1 VDFSYDETQQAVANL
16 AATVLH
22 GEPDHARVV
31 TALAGD
37 AGYDETAWK
46 AMAQA
51 GLLALAIPEAL
62 GGDGFGPVEVGAVLT
77 EVGRQT
83 LPLPALATLSLGVLP
98 VAALG
103 TPEQQQALLPEVA
116 DGRVLT
122 GAIRDASGTSARAR
136 REASGWVLDG
146 VKVGVPYAAQAHRVL
161 VSTTDGVFVVDP
173 NAAGVALTRTPT
185 STGAPEY
192 TVGVDSVTVADSD
205 LLTTDTR
212 AVHRYALAGAA
223 AVADG
228 VIAAGLA
235 LTAAHVGTRVQFD
248 KPLATFQAVAA
259 QIADVYVTART
270 VHLAAL
276 SANWRLANGLDADDD
291 LDIAAY
297 WLAAEVPA
305 ALQSCH
311 HLHGGLGVDT
321 TYPLHRYYSH
331 AKDLAR
337 LVGGAEQNLERIGAR
352 CSSN

>member
-1 VDFSYDETQQAVANL
+1 MDFSYDETQQAVANL
-16 AATVLH
+16 AATVLR
-22 GEPDHARVV
+22 GEPDHARVDH
-31 TALAGD
+31 ALAGD

-51 GLLALAIPEAL
+51 GLLALAIPERL
-62 GGDGFGPVEVGAVLT
+62 GGDGFGPVEVAAVLA

-103 TPEQQQALLPEVA
+103 SDEVQQALLPEVA

-122 GAIRDASGTSARAR
+122 GALRDASGTVAHAR
-136 REASGWVLDG
+136 RDGDRWLLDA
-146 VKVGVPYAAQAHRVL
+146 VKVGVPYAAQAHRLL
-161 VSTTDGVFVVDP
+161 VATDAGVFVVD
-173 NAAGVALTRTPT
+173 AAADGATLTRTPT
-185 STGAPEY
+185 ATGAPEY
-192 TVGVDSVTVADSD
+192 TVRLQNTPAKD

-212 AVHRYALAGAA
+212 AVRRYALAGAIA
-223 AVADG
+223 TADG
-228 VIAAGLA
+228 VLAGGLA
-235 LTAAHVGTRVQFD
+235 LTAAHIGTREQFG
-248 KPLATFQAVAA
+248 KALATFQAVAA

-270 VHLAAL
+270 VNLAAL
-276 SANWRLANGLDADDD
+276 SANWRLARGLDANDD

-297 WLAAEVPA
+297 WLASQVPA

-311 HLHGGLGVDT
+311 HLHGGLGVDM

-337 LVGGAEQNLERIGAR
+337 LVGGAEDNLAQIGAR
-352 CSSN
+352 CSSS